1 MENVNEEKIV
11 IEDEDIKEEDFSE
24 DELNDETI
32 DWKAKA
38 LELKGLN
45 KRRATKLR
53 KFKEAQVKE
62 SSKPEIKPNPEKP
75 VKEGF
80 DYAELAY
87 LTAKGISDDDISFVE
102 DTVKDTGKSLKD
114 LLGAKWFQEEL
125 KDKQQERA
133 SKEAIP
139 TGSNRA
145 GSSAKDEVDYW
156 IAKGEMPKN
165 NPELARKVLKA
176 REKAEIDHSKFTDTP
191 VIS

>member
-1 MENVNEEKIV
+1 MINENNQEENLEVEEIPEFV
-11 IEDEDIKEEDFSE
+11 QVSEGEED
-24 DELNDETI
+24 LT
-32 DWKAKA
+32 DWKSEALKYQGIAKRF
-38 LELKGLN
+38 K
-45 KRRATKLR
+45 TKFE
-53 KFKEAQVKE
+53 KTKTEI
-62 SSKPEIKPNPEKP
+62 KPEIKPNPEKP

-87 LTAKGISDDDISFVE
+87 LTAKGILDDDISFVE

-165 NPELARKVLKA
+165 NPELARKVLRA
-176 REKAEIDHSKFTDTP
+176 MEKAEIDHSKFTDTP
-191 VIS
+191 VIQ